1 MGGMPTESE
10 ASLMIP
16 DSMWMNMNE
25 VPWIFLAELGLSQPT
40 GIDALR
46 KVQRWGLNDSGGA

>member
-1 MGGMPTESE
+1 MGGMTTESE

-16 DSMWMNMNE
+16 DSMWMNVNE
-25 VPWIFLAELGLSQPT
+25 VPWVFLAELGLSQPT

-46 KVQRWGLNDSGGA
+46 KVNGGA